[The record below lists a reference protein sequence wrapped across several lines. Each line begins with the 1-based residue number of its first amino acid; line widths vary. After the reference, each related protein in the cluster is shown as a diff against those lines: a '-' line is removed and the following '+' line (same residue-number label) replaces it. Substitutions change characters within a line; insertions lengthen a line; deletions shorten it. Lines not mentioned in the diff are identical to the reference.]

1 MGVAEVIK
9 WSDINEENLLEAIE
23 KVLSDSSYT
32 EKAQKF
38 GTLLN
43 DQINKPLERTIWHI
57 EHLIRNP
64 NLIEHMRP
72 PVHNLAWYQY
82 FLLDVIA
89 FFASVFLLLIYL
101 LYKVVCNCSC
111 SKNNSKGKK
120 DIGVNDDQKKIN

>member
-89 FFASVFLLLIYL
+89 FLASVFLLLTYL
-101 LYKVVCNCSC
+101 LYRVMQCCFCSTSA
-111 SKNNSKGKK
+111 SKYTKE
-120 DIGVNDDQKKIN
+120 IGVNNDKKKFN